1 MAFEHQQ
8 VDIGA
13 VEASVAPTRP
23 VHLHVDWS
31 KIGLTPTRLQFIA
44 ELVSEFIGIY
54 LLILVGDS
62 SSSMALL
69 FSPSPYLTA
78 YWGVCITWG
87 LAVTFA
93 IYGTGGVSGCHINPA
108 VTLSFALFR
117 GFPWWKVVPYIIA
130 QWLGAFV
137 GAYSVYSMY
146 FPIFTAYLDSNHVSK
161 QDSVTSSESFF
172 TSVNEHLTNY
182 DGFIGQIYQTGILL
196 YGIFAVTDPYNPNS
210 FSHNGLKA
218 LLIGYVVAMV
228 GGGFGFLEG
237 FAINPARDFGPRVAA
252 YSLGWGKMA
261 FPGFHNYWWGPICGP
276 LIGGPVGAFI
286 YEAFN
291 RPFMPGV
298 QAHGDTPLMKAWSR
312 LVVGLFPKLAT
323 YHSDDESATQKAEIS
338 VEERFHDHHHRGKH
352 AMMDVGPGGTAPH
365 ESGIEGVDMTL

>member
-1 MAFEHQQ
+1 MAADHQKLEP
-8 VDIGA
+8 VNTSN
-13 VEASVAPTRP
+13 SVAPTRP
-23 VHLHVDWS
+23 PHLHVDWS
-31 KIGLTPTRLQFIA
+31 KIGLTPPRLQFLA
-44 ELVSEFIGIY
+44 ELMAEFIGIF

-62 SSSMALL
+62 CSSMALL
-69 FSPSPYLTA
+69 FSPSPYLSA

-108 VTLSFALFR
+108 VTVSFALFR
-117 GFPWWKVVPYIIA
+117 GFPWWKVVPYTIA
-130 QWLGAFV
+130 QFLGAFV
-137 GAYSVYSMY
+137 GAYSVYNMY
-146 FPIFTAYLDSNHVSK
+146 YPIFTAYLDTNGITK
-161 QDSVTSSESFF
+161 QDSVSSSEAFF

-182 DGFIGQIYQTGILL
+182 DGFIGQIYQTGILV
-196 YGIFAVTDPYNPNS
+196 YGIFAVTDPFNPNS

-252 YSLGWGKMA
+252 YSLGWGKSA

-276 LIGGPVGAFI
+276 LIGGPLGAFI

-298 QAHGDTPLMKAWSR
+298 QIHGDTPFMKAWSR
-312 LVVGLFPKLAT
+312 MVIWLFPKLAVYHEHYSGT
-323 YHSDDESATQKAEIS
+323 DKANITVEDRFHSDY
-338 VEERFHDHHHRGKH
+338 H
-352 AMMDVGPGGTAPH
+352 AMIDVGPGGTAPQ
-365 ESGIEGVDMTL
+365 ESGIEGLDKSL

>member
-1 MAFEHQQ
+1 
-8 VDIGA
+8 
-13 VEASVAPTRP
+13 
-23 VHLHVDWS
+23 
-31 KIGLTPTRLQFIA
+31 
-44 ELVSEFIGIY
+44 
-54 LLILVGDS
+54 
-62 SSSMALL
+62 
-69 FSPSPYLTA
+69 
-78 YWGVCITWG
+78 
-87 LAVTFA
+87 
-93 IYGTGGVSGCHINPA
+93 
-108 VTLSFALFR
+108 
-117 GFPWWKVVPYIIA
+117 
-130 QWLGAFV
+130 
-137 GAYSVYSMY
+137 
-146 FPIFTAYLDSNHVSK
+146 VSK

-312 LVVGLFPKLAT
+312 LAVRLFPKLAT
-323 YHSDDESATQKAEIS
+323 YYSDDESATQKAEIS